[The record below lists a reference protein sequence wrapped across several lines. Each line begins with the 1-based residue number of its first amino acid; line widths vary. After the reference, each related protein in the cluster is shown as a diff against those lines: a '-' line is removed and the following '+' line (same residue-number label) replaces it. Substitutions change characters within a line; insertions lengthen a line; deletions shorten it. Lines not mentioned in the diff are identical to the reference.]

1 MSTLLD
7 RLGGVAIIE
16 VTVDE
21 FYRRVLGD
29 PLLAPM
35 FEGVSLTRV
44 KAHQRRFLAQAFGGP
59 GAYRGRDLGAAHRQL
74 VQRHGLGERHF
85 DAVLGH
91 LDDALAA
98 LGVALELRRQALEVA
113 ESARAAVLGR
123 LSVEAG

>member
-1 MSTLLD
+1 MHTLLD
-7 RLGGVAIIE
+7 RLGGAPAIE
-16 VTVDE
+16 AAVDE

-35 FEGVSLTRV
+35 FEGVSITRV

-59 GAYRGRDLGAAHRQL
+59 AGYRGRDLGAAHRQL

-91 LDDALAA
+91 LADTLAA
-98 LGVALELRRQALEVA
+98 LGVAAGIRFEALAVA
-113 ESARAAVLGR
+113 ESARAAVLGWAE
-123 LSVEAG
+123 VEAD